1 MSDDRSIEAT
11 SALSTYAE
19 LLEQRVVTI
28 ERHGRSYRIINPGEG
43 RVGSKLAHGE
53 PYEKK
58 LLQEIERRGLSG
70 TAFDV
75 GAHIGNH
82 TLWLAAICGLKVHA
96 WEPFDRSRIAL
107 EANLAL
113 NPALDVEV
121 HGWAAGAG
129 DARGRF
135 TSGMWIEFDPTRP
148 GEKLTLERG
157 HVPVHRIDDRLD
169 VEDVAVIK
177 VDVEGM
183 EADVLA
189 GATRHIERCRPLIYC
204 EAHNR
209 TASRK
214 VAAVLEPLGYEATG
228 MIRMGSPME
237 RWEFQP

>member
-1 MSDDRSIEAT
+1 MGD
-11 SALSTYAE
+11 
-19 LLEQRVVTI
+19 VVTI
-28 ERHGRSYRIINPGEG
+28 ESFGRSYRIINPGPG
-43 RVGSKLAHGE
+43 RVGSKLANGE

-58 LLQEIERRGLSG
+58 LLQEIARQGFTG

-82 TLWLAAICGLKVHA
+82 SLYLAAVCGLKVHA
-96 WEPFDRSRIAL
+96 WEPFDDSRAQL

-113 NPALDVEV
+113 NPSLEV
-121 HGWAAGAG
+121 NVHSWAAGRESS
-129 DARGRF
+129 RGRF
-135 TSGMWIEFDPTRP
+135 TSGMWLEFDPSRD
-148 GEKLTLERG
+148 GDRLTIDRG
-157 HVPVHRIDDRLD
+157 GVPVERIDDHLD
-169 VEDVAVIK
+169 VDDVAVIK

-189 GATRHIERCRPLIYC
+189 GAVGHIERCRPVIYC

-214 VAAVLEPLGYEATG
+214 VAEVIEPLGYRATG

-237 RWEFQP
+237 RWEP